1 MANVAKRK
9 LSNFD
14 FSKEGCHVSLVG
26 GSLGGPAN
34 DRQTLLLK
42 SLNPSGA
49 TQNPSDGK
57 GNKMEM
63 IEKSAVDVMVQK
75 AVDEATAAYKAE
87 VEVLKAAAKAKAD
100 KERKDKLIAVLGTEG
115 ADGMEMAVKSLD
127 DTSFDMVLKGFE
139 AAKTAENKSDMFT
152 EKGVTGATKEVSVET
167 DTATRLAAKI
177 AAKSKTEGK

>member
-87 VEVLKAAAKAKAD
+87 VEVLKAAAKAKND

-127 DTSFDMVLKGFE
+127 DTSFEVVLKGLE
-139 AAKTAENKSDMFT
+139 AAKKAEANSEMFK
-152 EKGVTGATKEVSVET
+152 EKGVDGASKDMAVEE
-167 DTATRLAAKI
+167 DTAKRLEAKIKSQFAAK
-177 AAKSKTEGK
+177 